1 MKMSNVDGSEPGLRE
16 RNKLK
21 RRDSI
26 LDAALSILDD
36 EPAASVA
43 VDRVATLAELSPAT
57 VYNLVGGRDDIV
69 RAIMVRIIE
78 HTTAEARARFSPD
91 NSDDDP
97 LWMSRHRIAQGT
109 KMLVQRPGAHR
120 RLLVHLGGLGSG
132 SMTLKGTDGTKM
144 DAPNLHVET
153 MRHAQKKGLIRKS
166 LDSEVLGTLIANGY
180 NGALLRWASG
190 GIEDQ
195 HLAPL
200 GCLGLVSI
208 AASAC
213 TSSYRTN
220 LEREMAALS
229 RKIAAPSP

>member
-1 MKMSNVDGSEPGLRE
+1 MSSVDRSEPGLRE

-21 RRDSI
+21 RRDAI

-36 EPAASVA
+36 EPAASLI
-43 VDRVATLAELSPAT
+43 VDRVASLAELSPAT

-69 RAIMVRIIE
+69 RAIMLRIIE
-78 HTTAEARARFSPD
+78 QSTTEARERLSASH
-91 NSDDDP
+91 SDDDP
-97 LWMSRHRIAQGT
+97 LWMSRHRIAEGT
-109 KMLVQRPGAHR
+109 KMLTQRPGAYR
-120 RLLVHLGGLGSG
+120 RLVVHLGGLGAG

-153 MRHAQKKGLIRKS
+153 MRHAQKKGLIRKN
-166 LDSEVLGTLIANGY
+166 LDPEVLGTLIANGY

-213 TSSYRTN
+213 TNSHRIS
-220 LEREMAALS
+220 LEREMAALT
-229 RKIAAPSP
+229 RKIAVRQPVV